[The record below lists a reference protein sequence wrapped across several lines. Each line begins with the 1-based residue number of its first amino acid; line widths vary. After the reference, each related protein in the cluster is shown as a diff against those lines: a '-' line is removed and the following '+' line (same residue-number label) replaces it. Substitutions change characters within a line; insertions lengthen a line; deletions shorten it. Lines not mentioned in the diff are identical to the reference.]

1 VTLLLVA
8 LVVVTLSSA
17 VHGAVGF
24 GMNLLAVPVL
34 VVLDPAFVP
43 GPAVA
48 MGLVLSGLVAARER
62 VPLDRRLGWAVAGLL
77 PGTAAALLLLAWVS
91 ARSLAAPLGGCVLLA
106 VLLSAVRLQLSPRRF
121 TLAAAG
127 VASGFLA
134 TAASIGGPPLA
145 LVYSRSGGSRL
156 RANLSGFFVV
166 TGVVSLAA
174 LALAGHFGVHELR
187 LSLALLP
194 GVLLGYLASNV
205 LRPFVD
211 GGHAHTSVLVLS
223 ALAGLGAV
231 AEGLWGLGP

>member
-1 VTLLLVA
+1 VTILLVA
-8 LVVVTLSSA
+8 LVVVTITSA
-17 VHGAVGF
+17 MHGAVGF

-43 GPAVA
+43 GPALA

-77 PGTAAALLLLAWVS
+77 PGTAAALLLLSWVPS
-91 ARSLAAPLGGCVLLA
+91 GSLAAPLGACVLLA
-106 VLLSAVRLQLSPRRF
+106 VLLSAVGVQLSPHRF

-145 LVYSRSGGSRL
+145 LVYSHSGGRRL

-166 TGVVSLAA
+166 TAVVSMAA
-174 LALAGHFGVHELR
+174 LALAGHFGAHELR

-194 GVLLGYLASNV
+194 GVLLGYVASGA
-205 LRPFVD
+205 LRPSID
-211 GGHAHTSVLVLS
+211 GGNAHTAVLVLS
-223 ALAGLGAV
+223 ALAGLGAI
-231 AEGLWGLGP
+231 AEGLWGAGT